1 MAIRYQPNRNK
12 WVVYTTLQQVDGV
25 IHNTK
30 RIHRLSTEKEMI
42 PLAEAVMQTE
52 AILEEWIPKEQL
64 QGENYDLRVVC
75 RESEIDYI
83 VVRCS
88 KGSITNLHLN
98 NKAHWWNELSLP
110 EVVRQQI
117 YFQCQEAVQSLDLQY
132 AGVDVL
138 IERGTDIPYIIEVN
152 GQGDHVYQDMFAHN
166 SIYIQQI
173 KNIKRDIT
181 MQIDELPAGEQTQ
194 NPDLDMN
201 QVVGTH
207 DILMLCFDT
216 LRYDVSKEEE
226 EAGRTPVLNSHGGEW
241 EKRHAP
247 GNFTYPSHFAIFAGF
262 CLLRRNLIRYA
273 AVSGCFSCAS
283 WYGTYSA
290 CGKLS
295 VYGSNFCAKPCQ
307 CRL

>member
-1 MAIRYQPNRNK
+1 
-12 WVVYTTLQQVDGV
+12 
-25 IHNTK
+25 
-30 RIHRLSTEKEMI
+30 
-42 PLAEAVMQTE
+42 
-52 AILEEWIPKEQL
+52 
-64 QGENYDLRVVC
+64 
-75 RESEIDYI
+75 
-83 VVRCS
+83 
-88 KGSITNLHLN
+88 
-98 NKAHWWNELSLP
+98 
-110 EVVRQQI
+110 
-117 YFQCQEAVQSLDLQY
+117 
-132 AGVDVL
+132 
-138 IERGTDIPYIIEVN
+138 
-152 GQGDHVYQDMFAHN
+152 
-166 SIYIQQI
+166 
-173 KNIKRDIT
+173 

-226 EAGRTPVLNSHGGEW
+226 AAGRTPVLNSHGGEW

-247 GNFTYPSHFAIFAGF
+247 GNFTYPSHFAIFAGY
-262 CLLRRNLIRYA
+262 LPSPAEPHSL
-273 AVSGCFSCAS
+273 S